1 MYGRTLNT
9 TYFATFDEAGRAGRL
24 VFDVERNWLRG
35 GLDGR
40 LGTGE
45 AADDIGKELQR
56 TVGPDQAE
64 ESLVDRFVTRRR

>member
-1 MYGRTLNT
+1 MQTRRQVELGLS
-9 TYFATFDEAGRAGRL
+9 
-24 VFDVERNWLRG
+24 DVARNWLRG

-45 AADDIGKELQR
+45 AADDIGMGLQR
-56 TVGPDQAE
+56 TIGPDQAE